1 MGRTELQ
8 KYSTPVKPEVVTAGS
23 NTCKN
28 SNCSQLCLGDDKCGC
43 YGGFQLRRDGVSCE
57 DVDEC
62 RTGNVCGV
70 HGCVNLLG
78 SYRCE
83 CKAGFNF
90 NSITKLCE
98 DINECLTNSHNCISG
113 QACINTEGS
122 FRCQRATSCGTGY
135 ELTANNICRDID
147 ECALGTHNCGPDFI
161 CTNTEGSFRC
171 RPKDKCGDGYIQ
183 DAIGS
188 CIDINECVVH
198 HNLCPHRQT
207 CINTVGSYTCRSDT
221 VTCGQ
226 GYHLTE
232 DSSRCED
239 VDECRTGNVCGVH
252 GCVNL
257 LGSYRCECKAGYNF
271 NSITKLCEDIN
282 ECLHYPGRL
291 CAHKCENTE
300 GSYKCSCTSGF
311 KLSYNG
317 KSCEDINECL
327 TNSHN
332 CISGQVCFNTE
343 GSFRCRPKDK
353 CEDGYIQDAIGSC
366 IDINECVVHHNLCP
380 HGQTCINT
388 VGSYTC
394 RSDTVTCGQGYHL
407 TEDGSRCEDVD
418 ECRTGNVCGVH
429 GCVNLLGSYRCEC
442 KAGYN
447 FNSIT
452 KLCEDINECLHYP
465 GRLCAHKCENTE
477 GSYKC
482 SCTSGFKLSYDG
494 KSCEDVNECEAKPCS
509 QECVNFYGSYQC
521 YCRRGYQLSD
531 IDGKTCEDIDECATG
546 GHSCSYH
553 CFNTPGSFNCTCPPS
568 GYTLANDWRTCQ
580 DIDECAAGTH
590 TCSVSQSCFNV
601 LGGYRCLAF
610 QCPPNF
616 RQAASGSRADASATV
631 RCIKSCQPH
640 DINCA
645 HQFVSLITHSAIS
658 LPTLKGSTEPQEII
672 LLRTTVPA
680 APLPN
685 ATDVSFVILGAENR
699 VFFDV
704 VQRSDN
710 GVILG
715 VVRQVK
721 PIFGPSD
728 LVLEVSMNYVNSEG
742 IPQSSVIIIHVFI
755 SEFSF

>member
-1 MGRTELQ
+1 MLHKPSLMAQWMIPLLSLFGSLHGEESILTSIQKCCQSGRARALDGHDCAILPSVPTHMCSVVQEQCCRSAVIDKFCCTGIKMAKEQGACERPYFQGDHLETKISKMCCDCCELGLLAARHGLSCELHSLLLPRQ
-8 KYSTPVKPEVVTAGS
+8 CSYAAKTCCRNNTKEENKPAAAAPVKPEVVTAGS

-232 DSSRCED
+232 DS
-239 VDECRTGNVCGVH
+239 
-252 GCVNL
+252 
-257 LGSYRCECKAGYNF
+257 
-271 NSITKLCEDIN
+271 
-282 ECLHYPGRL
+282 
-291 CAHKCENTE
+291 
-300 GSYKCSCTSGF
+300 
-311 KLSYNG
+311 
-317 KSCEDINECL
+317 
-327 TNSHN
+327 
-332 CISGQVCFNTE
+332 
-343 GSFRCRPKDK
+343 
-353 CEDGYIQDAIGSC
+353 
-366 IDINECVVHHNLCP
+366 
-380 HGQTCINT
+380 
-388 VGSYTC
+388 
-394 RSDTVTCGQGYHL
+394 
-407 TEDGSRCEDVD
+407 SRCEDVD